1 MHSIELI
8 EISITLIWV
17 SVCVDSVQW
26 FGAPNAIVPCHSHFH
41 RWVWSLACAIRRVA
55 RALPKNH
62 SGLNDSAQRK
72 WFPEVLGDLSISAI
86 SAGCSAAAVSCA
98 GSMLVI
104 IQVAAR
110 AGLDKAQTAFWVWA
124 VSGGSG
130 DVARLLSSSA
140 RASIVVD

>member
-1 MHSIELI
+1 M
-8 EISITLIWV
+8 
-17 SVCVDSVQW
+17 
-26 FGAPNAIVPCHSHFH
+26 
-41 RWVWSLACAIRRVA
+41 
-55 RALPKNH
+55 PKNH

-72 WFPEVLGDLSISAI
+72 WLSGVLGDMSI

-110 AGLDKAQTAFWVWA
+110 AGLGKAQTAFWVWA
-124 VSGGSG
+124 VSGGSD

-140 RASIVVD
+140 RASIVVA

>member
-26 FGAPNAIVPCHSHFH
+26 FEAPNAIVPCHGHFH

-72 WFPEVLGDLSISAI
+72 WLSGVLGDMSI

-110 AGLDKAQTAFWVWA
+110 AGLGKAQTAFWVWA
-124 VSGGSG
+124 VSGGSD

-140 RASIVVD
+140 RASIVVA